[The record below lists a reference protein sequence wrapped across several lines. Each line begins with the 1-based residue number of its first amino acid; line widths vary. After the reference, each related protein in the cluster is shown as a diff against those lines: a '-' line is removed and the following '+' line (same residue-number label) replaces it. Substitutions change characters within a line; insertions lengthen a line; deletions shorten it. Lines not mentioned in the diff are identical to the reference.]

1 MGWRIEEF
9 NMGSYTTWYVSVDSI
24 DGELKKLID
33 QYIVDICFA
42 DSLFSVHEAKTKIKE
57 FLKSDN
63 DDRKRGAVAEFLIHV
78 FMKTQGYKQECLY
91 LNLEERSPKK
101 GFDGIY
107 VDTSES
113 IWYMESKSGSN
124 KSNTHKAKVKEAY
137 KDLKEKFAGTTS
149 SDPWRNA
156 LNHAKVV
163 GAEANILDLFRRY
176 TRD

>member
-63 DDRKRGAVAEFLIHV
+63 DDTL
-78 FMKTQGYKQECLY
+78 
-91 LNLEERSPKK
+91 
-101 GFDGIY
+101 
-107 VDTSES
+107 
-113 IWYMESKSGSN
+113 
-124 KSNTHKAKVKEAY
+124 
-137 KDLKEKFAGTTS
+137 
-149 SDPWRNA
+149 
-156 LNHAKVV
+156 
-163 GAEANILDLFRRY
+163 
-176 TRD
+176 